1 MKDFFRYSDIA
12 DELYKKNSKGIVH
25 KRKKIKGMHI
35 DDMMIKNEDNI
46 YNKKVGRYVLVDP
59 MIDVRG
65 NDEELVE
72 ILTKY
77 LKLMARAKTKR
88 KKRPHIL
95 IVGLGNRSYAPDSLG
110 PLTVDGIEVNN
121 HLKEDEIV
129 KNGSNS
135 FISTFTP
142 GVMAQTGLESSNMV
156 KAIVENEGIDLVVAI
171 DSLATRTIR
180 RLNRVFQ
187 LTDTGINPGSGIG
200 NHRKE
205 VSADYLNVPVIA
217 LGVATVIDSVAIVM
231 ETINKMEL
239 SAEVVEEVANSMM
252 KVIDERLV
260 VATKDIDS
268 EVVAIASVVS
278 QAINNA
284 FR

>member
-12 DELYKKNSKGIVH
+12 EELYKKNSKGIVH
-25 KRKKIKGMHI
+25 KRKKIKGMHV
-35 DDMMIKNEDNI
+35 DDMMIKEVDNV

-59 MIDVRG
+59 MINVRS
-65 NDEELVE
+65 NDTELVE
-72 ILTKY
+72 VLSRY
-77 LKLMARAKTKR
+77 LKLLARAKTKW

-95 IVGLGNRSYAPDSLG
+95 VVGLGNRSYAPDSLG
-110 PLTVDGIEVNN
+110 PLTVDRIEVNN
-121 HLKEDEIV
+121 HLKEDEII

-142 GVMAQTGLESSNMV
+142 GVMAQTGLESSDMV
-156 KAIVENEGIDLVVAI
+156 RAIVKNEGIDLVIAI

-200 NHRKE
+200 NNRKE
-205 VSADYLNVPVIA
+205 VSADYLDVPVIA

-239 SAEVVEEVANSMM
+239 SEDVADEVANSMM
-252 KVIDERLV
+252 KVVDERLV

-268 EVVAIASVVS
+268 EIVSIANIVS

-284 FR
+284 FK